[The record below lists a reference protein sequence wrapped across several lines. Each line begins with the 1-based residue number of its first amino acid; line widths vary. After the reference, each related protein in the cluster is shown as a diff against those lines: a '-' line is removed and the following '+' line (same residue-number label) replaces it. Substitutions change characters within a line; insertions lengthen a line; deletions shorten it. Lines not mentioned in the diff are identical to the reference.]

1 MIHTD
6 WGWMAFVGSTV
17 LLPDSRGRRL
27 AAAGLGALVLALA
40 ALQAG
45 NTSGGLPGD
54 FAAVELALVLVG
66 LTALLGGVVRGTRAG
81 LRGMAAA
88 SLALVGVALAWGPI
102 GTIARA
108 APLGESAAAIGVV
121 GGAAGLAWA
130 AARWLLARR
139 GIPAQ
144 RPVDLVDLR
153 SAGTAVVGALLAG
166 FGPHLFVVGLG
177 VLIASLAVWVGATRP
192 RTVPD
197 ALPALLAIA
206 TLIPAGWLLLAI
218 AGEQGLALATLPD
231 LPLSPAAET
240 LLAPLFLL
248 AGWSPAGLW
257 PSPRTRVTGIAGVAG
272 LFLVARVVGPV
283 LSEGLEHWRPLAFPI
298 LAIGLWQGAVA
309 GRWPA
314 VMIGGA
320 MMALASGSVEGPLAA
335 VCLGGAALVTELV
348 ARATGRELAWLR
360 CAALLAAGYGVWPA
374 TVAGL
379 RAEVVYTT
387 LTVAGLAVLLAAGGR
402 VDPSTGQVHISRFD
416 T

>member
-1 MIHTD
+1 LIHTD

-66 LTALLGGVVRGTRAG
+66 LTALLGGVMRGTRAG

-144 RPVDLVDLR
+144 RPVD
-153 SAGTAVVGALLAG
+153 
-166 FGPHLFVVGLG
+166 P
-177 VLIASLAVWVGATRP
+177 
-192 RTVPD
+192 
-197 ALPALLAIA
+197 
-206 TLIPAGWLLLAI
+206 
-218 AGEQGLALATLPD
+218 
-231 LPLSPAAET
+231 
-240 LLAPLFLL
+240 
-248 AGWSPAGLW
+248 
-257 PSPRTRVTGIAGVAG
+257 
-272 LFLVARVVGPV
+272 
-283 LSEGLEHWRPLAFPI
+283 
-298 LAIGLWQGAVA
+298 
-309 GRWPA
+309 
-314 VMIGGA
+314 
-320 MMALASGSVEGPLAA
+320 
-335 VCLGGAALVTELV
+335 
-348 ARATGRELAWLR
+348 
-360 CAALLAAGYGVWPA
+360 
-374 TVAGL
+374 
-379 RAEVVYTT
+379 
-387 LTVAGLAVLLAAGGR
+387 
-402 VDPSTGQVHISRFD
+402 
-416 T
+416 

>member
-6 WGWMAFVGSTV
+6 WGWIALVGSTV

-40 ALQAG
+40 ALQTG

-54 FAAVELALVLVG
+54 FAAVELALVLIG
-66 LTALLGGVVRGTRAG
+66 LTALLGGLVRGTRAG
-81 LRGMAAA
+81 PRGMAAA
-88 SLALVGVALAWGPI
+88 SLALVGVALAWRPI
-102 GTIARA
+102 GTIAGA
-108 APLGESAAAIGVV
+108 APLGGSAAAIGVV
-121 GGAAGLAWA
+121 GAAAGLAWA

-144 RPVDLVDLR
+144 RQDLVNLR
-153 SAGTAVVGALLAG
+153 SAGTAVGGVLLAG

-197 ALPALLAIA
+197 ALPALVALA

-218 AGEQGLALATLPD
+218 AGEQGLALATLSE

-240 LLAPLFLL
+240 LLAPLLLL

-257 PSPRTRVTGIAGVAG
+257 PSPRTRVAGIAGVAG
-272 LFLVARVVGPV
+272 LLLVARVVGPV
-283 LSEGLEHWRPLAFPI
+283 LPEGLEHWRPLAFPI

-320 MMALASGSVEGPLAA
+320 MMALASGSAEGLLAA
-335 VCLGGAALVTELV
+335 GCLGGAALVTALV
-348 ARATGRELAWLR
+348 ARVTGRELAWLR

-374 TVAGL
+374 AVAGL

-387 LTVAGLAVLLAAGGR
+387 LTVAGLAVLLAAGAR
-402 VDPSTGQVHISRFD
+402 VDPSHGQIHISRFD